1 MSTTIEE
8 VVSLYRRCGSIKQVS
23 RETKISE
30 QTIRRLLITR
40 GEYVTHLSAELSAMH
55 ESGLDAFAIAEK
67 LRMSPKAVLSYLPYT
82 RGPYSFG
89 EKTKNAQRIR
99 SWRERRKKLWQK
111 GQYNSER

>member
-40 GEYVTHLSAELSAMH
+40 GEYVTHLSAEISAMH
-55 ESGLDAFAIAEK
+55 ESGMDAFEISEK
-67 LRMSPKAVLSYLPYT
+67 LRMSLNAVWSYLPYI
-82 RGPYSFG
+82 RHPYAFG
-89 EKTKNAQRIR
+89 EKTENAKRIKKC
-99 SWRERRKKLWQK
+99 RERRKTLWQK
-111 GQYNSER
+111 G